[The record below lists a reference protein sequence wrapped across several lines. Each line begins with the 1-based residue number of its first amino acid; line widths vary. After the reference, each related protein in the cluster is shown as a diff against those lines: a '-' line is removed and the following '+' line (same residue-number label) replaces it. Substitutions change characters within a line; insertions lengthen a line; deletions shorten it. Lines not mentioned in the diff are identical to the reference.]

1 MNQITHPC
9 PLCQAVTTWSDN
21 PNRPFCS
28 KRCKLIDL
36 GAWASD
42 EYLIAGDELPS
53 SENHEVADY

>member
-1 MNQITHPC
+1 MNQNNP
-9 PLCQAVTTWSDN
+9 PLPTMSSSNHWSDN

-53 SENHEVADY
+53 PEHHEVTDY

>member
-21 PNRPFCS
+21 PTRPFCS

-42 EYLIAGDELPS
+42 EYLIAGDELPL
-53 SENHEVADY
+53 SEHHEVADY